1 MEMTGLRPMER
12 RVLRLVDAGI
22 NDAEIAGRFRRSPEF
37 IGRVIELARLPG
49 RVASA
54 DSRALR
60 PVERCILS
68 WRDQGAE
75 YADIGPRLR
84 RTPDFV
90 ERVESLARYK
100 LSTRE

>member
-1 MEMTGLRPMER
+1 MEMTALRPMER
-12 RVLRLVDAGI
+12 RILRLVDAGV
-22 NDAEIAGRFRRSPEF
+22 DDVEIAGRFRRSPEF

-49 RVASA
+49 RVAST
-54 DSRALR
+54 DSQPLR

-68 WRDQGAE
+68 WRDQGAG
-75 YADIGPRLR
+75 YAEIAPRLR

-100 LSTRE
+100 LSTR